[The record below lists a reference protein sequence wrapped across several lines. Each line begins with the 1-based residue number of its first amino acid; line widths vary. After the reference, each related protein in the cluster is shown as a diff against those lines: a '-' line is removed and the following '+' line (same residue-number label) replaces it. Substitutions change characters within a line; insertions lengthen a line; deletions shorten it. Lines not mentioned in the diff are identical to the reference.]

1 MSRIVRRLR
10 QYETGAALVEYAL
23 IIAGVALIG
32 AAAVWIFGNRVTGM
46 LTTAAAHLPGGQT
59 DTNTPNL
66 RGRINETPPNANG
79 FEEGN
84 PATGIG
90 VDIDASRE
98 ASRQPRLD
106 ENIGANGSLS
116 SLVIETKNR

>member
-10 QYETGAALVEYAL
+10 QHEAGAALVEYAL

-46 LTTAAAHLPGGQT
+46 LTTAAAHLPAVRSE
-59 DTNTPNL
+59 TNAPDV
-66 RGRINETPPNANG
+66 RGRIDETPPNASA
-79 FEEGN
+79 FDDGN
-84 PATGIG
+84 SAAVIG
-90 VDIDASRE
+90 VDID

-106 ENIGANGSLS
+106 ENIGVNGSLS
-116 SLVIETKNR
+116 SLVVETKNR